1 MSPIKED
8 ASNSKTCSTSALA
21 TANNSSVKYSSS
33 NNFSMRKEKENS
45 SSTTVP
51 SNSTTAPQDSNK
63 THVPAKKTPMDFRF
77 GKTLGEGSY
86 STVYLAKDIHSNNEY
101 ASE

>member
-8 ASNSKTCSTSALA
+8 ASNSKISSTSASA

-33 NNFSMRKEKENS
+33 NNFSMRKEKEN